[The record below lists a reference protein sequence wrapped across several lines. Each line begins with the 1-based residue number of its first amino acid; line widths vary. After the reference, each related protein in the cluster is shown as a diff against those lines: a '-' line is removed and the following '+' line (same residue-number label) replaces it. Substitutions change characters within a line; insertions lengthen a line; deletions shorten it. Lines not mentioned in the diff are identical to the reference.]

1 MRKSVLS
8 VLAVLLAASP
18 FVHPA
23 GSLKA
28 DEPELTALQVLTEAD
43 AVVNAPAD
51 QEVTLEMILI
61 DDAGN
66 ETKRGARM
74 WQKGSDRR
82 IIKFTSPAEQK
93 GIGFLDLP
101 GSVMYLY
108 MPAFKKVRRIASHV
122 TNTSFAGTDFTYD
135 DMAAINYADEYSPT
149 LLESDT
155 ADAKPAGP
163 LAEPYVLELVPREDI
178 TSDYSKLVMSVRRD
192 NFYPVRIEHYSKDG
206 ELWKVMKRTE
216 IKSIDGYWVAREVE
230 MSDLKKAHKT
240 RMVLGEIKF
249 DQGLSDDLFTQ
260 RYLKRSA
267 D

>member
-1 MRKSVLS
+1 MRKPVLS

-23 GSLKA
+23 GSLNA
-28 DEPELTALQVLTEAD
+28 DEPEFTALQVLMKAD

-66 ETKRGARM
+66 ETRRGARM

-82 IIKFTSPAEQK
+82 LIKFTSPAEQK

-101 GSVMYLY
+101 DGVMYLY
-108 MPAFKKVRRIASHV
+108 MPAFKKVRRIASHI

-135 DMAAINYADEYSPT
+135 DMAAINYADGYSPT
-149 LLESDT
+149 LIESD
-155 ADAKPAGP
+155 PAG
-163 LAEPYVLELVPREDI
+163 PYVLELVPREDV

-192 NFYPVRIEHYSKDG
+192 NFYPVRIEHYSQDG
-206 ELWKVMKRTE
+206 ELWKVMERTGIE
-216 IKSIDGYWVAREVE
+216 NTDGYWVAREAE
-230 MSDLKKAHKT
+230 MSDLQKAHKT

-249 DQGLSDDLFTQ
+249 DQGLSDDFFTQ